1 MSERRPTPVFSG
13 SVSSHFSPRRLP
25 EHPNLEQ
32 LRKQAKELLDGY
44 RSGEPAAIAEVTR
57 FELHPDKEYFSLH
70 DAQRV
75 LARAYGFAS
84 WPKLKA
90 FVDGANVAR
99 FMEAATS
106 GDLSRVR
113 SMLASRAELV
123 SMDTAENDEHRAV
136 HHAVLRRDV
145 AMVRLLMAAGA
156 DARKGIFP
164 HRDATTAINLA
175 QERGYDDIVAVI
187 EEEER
192 HRREEMSCL
201 NATVSPVQD
210 QISAAIVGGDSA
222 TAIRLMEA
230 DLSLIHACDRE
241 GRTPLHLAAGRNDT
255 ELVRWLLE
263 RRANAGKKDPNGLT
277 PLDYAALGVDSLPL
291 SVNDPARRFP
301 ETARLLVQHGAEL
314 TVRAAVV
321 LGDEARA
328 RELIEAEPASL
339 RQIKSDGGLVTLAVK
354 HRQMEIVRLL
364 LDLGADV
371 NERIFLEAVEEPT
384 QSWGMP
390 LWHAARA
397 GDFAISKLLL
407 DRGADPNANVYA
419 SGWPLGHAWRHKHDS
434 VKNLLIERGAR
445 VHPYMVAEMHDVEE
459 ARRILASNPAEEAVH
474 ELLWAA
480 ADHGCPEIVAL
491 ALSYVGWG
499 LNDPQWHW
507 VLIQPIRGAGGDSA
521 ANEGHFKSMAVL
533 LAHGIDPNIAR
544 YRQTPLHFAAAR
556 RGALSGGDRAR
567 FGSMLVDHGA
577 RLDLRDDLLKST
589 PLGWACRW
597 GRKELVEELL
607 RRGAPVHESDAE
619 PWATPIAWALK
630 MGHGEILALLESY

>member
-1 MSERRPTPVFSG
+1 MTVRRSTSLPPSIA
-13 SVSSHFSPRRLP
+13 PRRLP
-25 EHPNLEQ
+25 EQPSLEQ

-44 RSGEPAAIAEVTR
+44 RSGESAAVAEVHR
-57 FELHPDKEYFSLH
+57 FELNPDKEHFFLH

-75 LARAYGFAS
+75 LARSYGFAS

-90 FVDGANVAR
+90 FVDGVNVAR
-99 FMEAATS
+99 FMEAAKN
-106 GDLSRVR
+106 GNLSEVR
-113 SMLASRAELV
+113 SMLASRPELAD
-123 SMDTAENDEHRAV
+123 MDTAENNEHRAI

-145 AMVRLLMAAGA
+145 AMVRLLMEAGA
-156 DARKGIFP
+156 DSRKGIFP
-164 HRDATTAINLA
+164 HRDATTAMALA
-175 QERGYDDIVAVI
+175 EERGYADVVAVI

-192 HRREEMSCL
+192 HRREEMSCP
-201 NATVSPVQD
+201 NATVSPAQD
-210 QISAAIVGGDSA
+210 QISAAIVGGDST
-222 TAIRLMEA
+222 TAIRLLEA
-230 DLSLIHACDRE
+230 DLSLIQACDRE
-241 GRTPLHLAAGRNDT
+241 GRTPLHLAAWKNDA
-255 ELVRWLLE
+255 ELVAWLLN
-263 RRANAGKKDPNGLT
+263 RRASVRKRDPAELT

-291 SVNDPARRFP
+291 SVNDRARRFP

-314 TVRAAVV
+314 TVRASVA

-328 RELIEAEPASL
+328 RELIEAEPAIL
-339 RQIKSDGGLVTLAVK
+339 RHVSGDGGLVTLAVK
-354 HRQMEIVRLL
+354 HRQIEIVRLL

-371 NERIFLEAVEEPT
+371 NEHIFLEAVEEPT
-384 QSWGMP
+384 ESWGMP

-397 GDFAISKLLL
+397 GDFPISKLLL

-491 ALSYVGWG
+491 ALPHVGWA

-507 VLIQPIRGAGGDSA
+507 ILIQPARGAGGYSA
-521 ANEGHFKSMAVL
+521 ANEGHFKSMEAL
-533 LAHGIDPNIAR
+533 LEHGVDPNISR
-544 YRQTPLHFAAAR
+544 YGQTPLHFTAAQR
-556 RGALSGGDRAR
+556 NALPGHDRAR
-567 FGSMLVDHGA
+567 FASMLIDHGA

-597 GRKELVEELL
+597 GRKEMVEELL
-607 RRGAPVHESDAE
+607 RRGAPVREADAE

-630 MGHGEILALLESY
+630 MGHGEILALLEGS